1 MNWGKGIVLG
11 MIVFMLFI
19 LSMSIKF
26 FLLPAD
32 DYDHQYYENGL
43 NFDHEYNKE
52 VQVVKDHA
60 APDIAV
66 NGMQL
71 HLTFKQ
77 PVNGTIN
84 FLRPSDNKLDKQ
96 FKLQGAKITIQLDT
110 VPRGQWQLVLNWVS
124 DSKAYLY
131 HKEIYV
137 K

>member
-1 MNWGKGIVLG
+1 MNWGKGIILG

-60 APDIAV
+60 EPEITVD
-66 NGMQL
+66 GMQL
-71 HLTFKQ
+71 LLTFKQ

-96 FKLQGAKITIQLDT
+96 FKLQGEKVTIPLDA
-110 VPRGQWQLVLNWVS
+110 VPRGQWQLVFNWVS
-124 DSKAYLY
+124 DGKVYLY